1 MSTTA
6 LSSSDAA
13 ATPPPPRPATPP
25 PRLPGRLRGAIAAVA
40 ATLAGFG
47 LLLALWGLAGLMSVD
62 RSIPDQP
69 RQLLPGPAE
78 TLPVLGSMLAD
89 PFYDN
94 GPNDKGI
101 GLQAVQS
108 LVRVFQGWSIGL
120 LIAVPLGLL
129 LGASPLVRRVFEPV
143 VQTLRPVSP
152 LAWFPLGLAVMQS
165 GPEATVF
172 VIVVTS
178 LWPTLINTMYGVMS
192 LPDDYRNVARVF
204 RFSRR
209 QYVAKVLLPYALP
222 HILTG
227 LRLSMGI
234 AWLVIVAAEML
245 AGGTGLGYFIWDAY
259 NAGSLTRV
267 LAAIIVIG
275 LIGLVL
281 DRSFDLVARKVGQ
294 S

>member
-1 MSTTA
+1 MSTLATTPP
-6 LSSSDAA
+6 AA
-13 ATPPPPRPATPP
+13 ARPPAAANRTASA
-25 PRLPGRLRGAIAAVA
+25 PRLPGWLRSGAIAAA
-40 ATLAGFG
+40 CTAAGFG
-47 LLLALWGLAGLMSVD
+47 LLILLWAVAAWFSVD
-62 RSIPDQP
+62 RSIPGMP
-69 RQLLPGPAE
+69 RQLLPGPVE
-78 TLPVLGSMLAD
+78 TLPALWQMLLD

-101 GLQAVQS
+101 GLQALHS
-108 LVRVFQGWSIGL
+108 LAHVFHGWGVGL
-120 LIAVPLGLL
+120 LIAIPLGIL
-129 LGASPLVRRVFEPV
+129 LGTSRIARSILDPV

-165 GPEATVF
+165 APDATVF
-172 VIVVTS
+172 VIVITS

-204 RFSRR
+204 RFSRF
-209 QYVAKVLLPYALP
+209 QYVTKVVLPYAVP

-227 LRLSMGI
+227 MRLSMGI

-267 LAAIIVIG
+267 LGAIIVIG
-275 LIGLVL
+275 VIGLLL
-281 DRSFDLVARKVGQ
+281 DRAFDLLARRL
-294 S
+294 SFT